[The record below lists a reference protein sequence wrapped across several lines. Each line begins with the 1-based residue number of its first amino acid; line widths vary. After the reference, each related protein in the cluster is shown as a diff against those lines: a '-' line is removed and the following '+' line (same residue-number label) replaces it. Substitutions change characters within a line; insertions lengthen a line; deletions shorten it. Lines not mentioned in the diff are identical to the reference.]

1 MNVVEPNVTYS
12 FEIPWVVM
20 GKNLIQE
27 EIIKMEQFAG
37 EFWLLL
43 QMASFHS
50 GSHQDV
56 NDPLSPSHHNQPN
69 FVRSYD
75 QSLP

>member
-1 MNVVEPNVTYS
+1 MLLNQMLHYS

-37 EFWLLL
+37 EFWVLL
-43 QMASFHS
+43 QMTS

-56 NDPLSPSHHNQPN
+56 NDPPSHHNQPD